1 MQYTKYFSILT
12 KENGQPNLNTEQFRR
27 MMNIV
32 SVEGVIVGMTQ
43 IKEKYKN
50 TNSYYKFD
58 MDIFKSQKVLTN
70 LTGNL
75 KPEDLMKE
83 MLRFSRD

>member
-1 MQYTKYFSILT
+1 MKYSKYLGLVT
-12 KENGQPNLNTEQFRR
+12 NDNGQPNLNTEQFQR

-32 SVEGVIVGMTQ
+32 SLEGIIQGLKI

-50 TNSYYKFD
+50 TPNYYKFD
-58 MDIFKSQKVLTN
+58 IVILKYQRILTD

-75 KPEDLMKE
+75 KPEDLIKE
-83 MLRFSRD
+83 FYHFSRG

>member
-1 MQYTKYFSILT
+1 MKYSKYFGGVT
-12 KENGQPNLNTEQFRR
+12 KDNGQPNLNTEQFKR

-32 SVEGVIVGMTQ
+32 SAEGVVHGLRV

-50 TNSYYKFD
+50 TTAYYKFD
-58 MDIFKSQKVLTN
+58 VDIYKYQRVLTD

-75 KPEDLMKE
+75 KPEDLLEE
-83 MLRFSRD
+83 MIRFSRD

>member
-1 MQYTKYFSILT
+1 MQYSKYFGAIT
-12 KENGQPNLNTEQFRR
+12 KENGQPNLNNDQFRR

-32 SVEGVIVGMTQ
+32 SQKGVIHGMKR

-50 TNSYYKFD
+50 TDNYYKFD
-58 MDIFKSQKVLTN
+58 MDIFTHQIVLTN

-75 KPEDLMKE
+75 KPKDLLK
-83 MLRFSRD
+83 

>member
-1 MQYTKYFSILT
+1 MQYTNYFAILT
-12 KENGQPNLNTEQFRR
+12 RDNGQPNLNTEQFKR

-32 SVEGVIVGMTQ
+32 SVEGVIGGMAK
-43 IKEKYKN
+43 IKAKYKN
-50 TNSYYKFD
+50 TTSYYKFD
-58 MDIFKSQKVLTN
+58 LDIFRNQKVLTD

-75 KPEDLMKE
+75 KPEDLIKE